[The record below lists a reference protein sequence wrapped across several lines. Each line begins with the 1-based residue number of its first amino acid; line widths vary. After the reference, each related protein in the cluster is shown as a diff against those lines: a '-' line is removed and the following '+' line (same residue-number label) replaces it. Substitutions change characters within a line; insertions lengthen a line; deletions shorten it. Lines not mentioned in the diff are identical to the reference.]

1 MSERNFGNKKRWAKG
16 PLFLLRV
23 GARSRNEPARLGATR
38 LFMMSASEIEHLIAP
53 SVEALG
59 YDLVRVSWQKGGGAT
74 LQIMAERHDGSMNA
88 DNCAELSRIISAI
101 LDVEDLVEGK
111 YVLEVS
117 SPGIDRPLVR
127 IDDFERFAGFVAS
140 IETKE
145 LIQGRR
151 RFRGKLQGAGDADKA
166 GEGYVR
172 IKVDDT
178 VFTLPHDKV
187 ARAKLVLTDD
197 LIAAGRGRGH

>member
-1 MSERNFGNKKRWAKG
+1 
-16 PLFLLRV
+16 
-23 GARSRNEPARLGATR
+23 
-38 LFMMSASEIEHLIAP
+38 MMSASEIERLIAP

-59 YDLVRVSWQKGGGAT
+59 YDLVRVSWHKGRRPT
-74 LQIMAERHDGSMNA
+74 LQIMAERLDGSMTA
-88 DNCAELSRIISAI
+88 DNCAELSRTISAI
-101 LDVEDLVEGK
+101 LDVEDPVAGN

-151 RFRGKLQGAGDADKA
+151 RFRGELQGAGDADKA

-172 IKVDDT
+172 IKVEDT
-178 VFTLPHDKV
+178 VFTLPHEKV
-187 ARAKLVLTDD
+187 AKAKLVLTDD
-197 LIAAGRGRGH
+197 LIAVGRERGH

>member
-1 MSERNFGNKKRWAKG
+1 
-16 PLFLLRV
+16 
-23 GARSRNEPARLGATR
+23 
-38 LFMMSASEIEHLIAP
+38 MMSASEIEHLIAP

-74 LQIMAERHDGSMNA
+74 LQIMAERHDGSMTA
-88 DNCAELSRIISAI
+88 DNCAELSRTISAI

-151 RFRGKLQGAGDADKA
+151 QFRGKLQGAGDADKA
-166 GEGYVR
+166 GQGYVR
-172 IKVDDT
+172 IKVDNT